1 MKMFRLLFPFVLA
14 GALGAHPMGNFSVNH
29 YSRIAVGPRGVDLLY
44 VLDLA
49 EIPTFEI
56 MKQWKLERSSPRAD
70 LDRAAAEQA
79 REWSKKLTISINGRS
94 VSPQFQGAD
103 LTIADGAGGLP
114 V

>member
-1 MKMFRLLFPFVLA
+1 
-14 GALGAHPMGNFSVNH
+14 MGNFSVNH
-29 YSRIAVGPRGVDLLY
+29 YTRIAVGARDANLLY

-56 MKQWKLERSSPRAD
+56 MKQWKLERSSPRAE

-79 REWSKKLTISINGRS
+79 REWSKKLTITTNGRS

-103 LTIADGAGGLP
+103 PSTVADGAGGLP
-114 V
+114 VARIADDSCGCR